1 MDEIKVLF
9 VNQEIEP
16 YVVGTQMASA
26 GLKLPQQAMALGY
39 DVRTFM
45 PKFGVINERRNQ
57 LHEVIRL
64 SGLNLVIAGADHPL
78 IIKVASLQSIRLQ
91 VYFID
96 NEDYFLR
103 RGIFHDELGMPY
115 SDNDERGFFFAKGV
129 LETVKKLRW
138 IPDII
143 HCNGWFTS
151 FIPPL
156 VRTLY
161 GGESLFGGVKILYTL
176 YDDTPDEPIGANPY
190 NTVGA
195 LKITPEERE
204 GMRDADHAALCRL
217 AIRYSDAV
225 GKGEIGLDPGLIA
238 YTKELERPLYDLHSD
253 EQVQAAY
260 KSLMGQ

>member
-1 MDEIKVLF
+1 MSKKILF
-9 VNQEIEP
+9 INQEITP
-16 YVVGTQMASA
+16 YVPETEMSLMGN
-26 GLKLPQQAMALGY
+26 KLPQHVQESGCEI
-39 DVRTFM
+39 RTFM
-45 PKFGVINERRNQ
+45 PKWGNINERRGQ

-195 LKITPEERE
+195 LKITPE
-204 GMRDADHAALCRL
+204 
-217 AIRYSDAV
+217 
-225 GKGEIGLDPGLIA
+225 
-238 YTKELERPLYDLHSD
+238 
-253 EQVQAAY
+253 
-260 KSLMGQ
+260 

>member
-1 MDEIKVLF
+1 M
-9 VNQEIEP
+9 
-16 YVVGTQMASA
+16 
-26 GLKLPQQAMALGY
+26 
-39 DVRTFM
+39 
-45 PKFGVINERRNQ
+45 
-57 LHEVIRL
+57 
-64 SGLNLVIAGADHPL
+64 
-78 IIKVASLQSIRLQ
+78 ASLQSIRLQ

-225 GKGEIGLDPGLIA
+225 GKGEIGLAPGLIA
-238 YTKELERPLYDLHSD
+238 YAKELERPLYDLHSD